1 MMQLAEVCQRV
12 SDCAATPTIT
22 AAWTQRA
29 RTLSRASSSSRPSTL
44 CARTN
49 GYVMR
54 NSALTP
60 RSRSGMS
67 SARKAP
73 SLRSS
78 S

>member
-1 MMQLAEVCQRV
+1 MMQLAEVCQRT
-12 SDCAATPTIT
+12 SDCAATPTTT
-22 AAWTQRA
+22 AVWTQRV

-49 GYVMR
+49 GYVLR
-54 NSALTP
+54 NSALTL

-67 SARKAP
+67 SARMAP
-73 SLRSS
+73 SPRSS